1 VWQPSYPCY
10 LCDYWDVSAPSY
22 ASADPAY
29 AGGRARA
36 FPVALPRTLKGA
48 GTAAVTLVVVLAL
61 LLPVGAVLQIVLTG
75 QLDDR
80 TPTQAIV
87 VLDPGN
93 VWGDPA
99 PVRAARVGQA
109 VELYRTGVAPV
120 VVLAGPDRDTAQARA
135 ALLAAG
141 VPEEDVIAFR
151 SGGDTVGALQV
162 VAGVMRDLGWSAATV
177 VTDPAQAA
185 RAEATAS
192 ALGIDAHLSPTASGA
207 GSVLT
212 SESVGRETVAL
223 LRHYLVTRW
232 SLPRIVG

>member
-1 VWQPSYPCY
+1 
-10 LCDYWDVSAPSY
+10 VSAPSF

-29 AGGRARA
+29 ADGRTRSLA
-36 FPVALPRTLKGA
+36 VPRTIKGA
-48 GTAAVTLVVVLAL
+48 GTAAVTIVVVLAL

-93 VWGDPA
+93 LWGDPG
-99 PVRAARVGQA
+99 PVRSARVAHA
-109 VELYRTGVAPV
+109 VDLYLSGVAPV
-120 VVLAGPDRDTAQARA
+120 VVLAGPDRATSQARD
-135 ALLAAG
+135 ALLGAG
-141 VPEEDVIAFR
+141 VPDQDVIAFH
-151 SGGDTVGALQV
+151 SGGDTVGSLQV

-185 RAEATAS
+185 RSEATAAS
-192 ALGIDAHLSPTASGA
+192 LGIDAHLSPTDSGA

-212 SESVGRETVAL
+212 SESVARETIAL

-232 SLPRIVG
+232 TLPRIVG

>member
-1 VWQPSYPCY
+1 M
-10 LCDYWDVSAPSY
+10 SAPSY

-29 AGGRARA
+29 AGGRTLS
-36 FPVALPRTLKGA
+36 LPRTLRGA
-48 GTAAVTLVVVLAL
+48 GTASVTVLVMLAL
-61 LLPVGAVLQIVLTG
+61 LLPVGAALQIVLTG

-99 PVRAARVGQA
+99 PVRAARLGHA
-109 VELYRTGVAPV
+109 AELYLTGVAPV
-120 VVLAGPDRDTAQARA
+120 VVLTGPDRITAEARQ
-135 ALLAAG
+135 ALLEAG
-141 VPEEDVIAFR
+141 VPGQDVIAFR
-151 SGGDTVGALQV
+151 SGDDTVGSLQV

-192 ALGIDAHLSPTASGA
+192 TLGIDAHLSPTESGA

-212 SESVGRETVAL
+212 SESVGRETAAL
-223 LRHYLVTRW
+223 LRHYLMTRW
-232 SLPRIVG
+232 TLPQILG